1 LPLDSGGSGISSVIE
16 IPQPREGNMKRL
28 LIFSSIAAG
37 ALALAAVAIAD
48 PGDHGKKGKT
58 GHAKFTF
65 AMTTTDNGSCGNT
78 WANDTETRKYSVK
91 DNGDGTFT
99 VRRSEKG
106 TFTTLA
112 GQSPGACETT
122 GKHGALVTAGVQ
134 GKFEGYLVGTV
145 TATSFNPNA
154 TCAAGA
160 DCSSR
165 AGFIATYFA
174 AGATYSCDQNSN
186 DCAFNF
192 NYTANAKQHGQKKLL
207 LRHWQD
213 KGKGAGTLLKEE
225 FHGDIATS

>member
-1 LPLDSGGSGISSVIE
+1 
-16 IPQPREGNMKRL
+16 MKQL
-28 LIFSSIAAG
+28 TMFFALVAG
-37 ALALAAVAIAD
+37 ALALAAAGLAD
-48 PGDHGKKGKT
+48 PGKKPKT

-78 WANDTETRKYSVK
+78 WANDTETRTYSVK

-122 GKHGALVTAGVQ
+122 GKHGATVVSGVQ
-134 GKFEGYLVGTV
+134 GRFQGYLVGTV
-145 TATSFNPNA
+145 TAASFNPSA

-165 AGFIATYFA
+165 TGFIATYFA
-174 AGATYSCDQNSN
+174 AGATYSCDQNST
-186 DCAFNF
+186 DCKFNF
-192 NYTANAKQHGQKKLL
+192 NYTASAKADAQKKLL
-207 LRHWQD
+207 ARHWQD
-213 KGKGAGTLLKEE
+213 KGKGAGTLLNEH
-225 FHGDIATS
+225 FHGDIASA

>member
-1 LPLDSGGSGISSVIE
+1 
-16 IPQPREGNMKRL
+16 MKRL
-28 LIFSSIAAG
+28 LILISIAAG
-37 ALALAAVAIAD
+37 ALALAAVALAD
-48 PGDHGKKGKT
+48 PGDHGKKGKAS
-58 GHAKFTF
+58 HAKFTF

-78 WANDTETRKYSVK
+78 WANDTETRTYSVK

-99 VRRSEKG
+99 LRRSEKG

-112 GQSPGACETT
+112 GQSPGACDTT

-154 TCAAGA
+154 ICAPGA
-160 DCSSR
+160 DCK
-165 AGFIATYFA
+165 
-174 AGATYSCDQNSN
+174 
-186 DCAFNF
+186 FNY
-192 NYTANAKQHGQKKLL
+192 NYTASAKPDAQKKLL

-225 FHGDIATS
+225 FHGDISTG

>member
-1 LPLDSGGSGISSVIE
+1 
-16 IPQPREGNMKRL
+16 MKRFTI
-28 LIFSSIAAG
+28 LIALVAG
-37 ALALAAVAIAD
+37 ALALAAAGLAD
-48 PGDHGKKGKT
+48 PGNGKKGKD

-65 AMTTTDNGSCGNT
+65 AMTTTDGGSCPGTT

-99 VRRSEKG
+99 LRRSEKG
-106 TFTTLA
+106 TFVTLA

-122 GKHGALVTAGVQ
+122 GKHGAMVLAGVQ
-134 GKFEGYLVGTV
+134 GKFRGYLVGTV
-145 TATSFNPNA
+145 TAASFNPNA
-154 TCAAGA
+154 VCAPGA

-165 AGFIATYFA
+165 TGFIATYFA
-174 AGATYSCDQNSN
+174 AGATYSCDQGA
-186 DCAFNF
+186 DCKFNY
-192 NYTANAKQHGQKKLL
+192 NYTASAKPAGQKKLL